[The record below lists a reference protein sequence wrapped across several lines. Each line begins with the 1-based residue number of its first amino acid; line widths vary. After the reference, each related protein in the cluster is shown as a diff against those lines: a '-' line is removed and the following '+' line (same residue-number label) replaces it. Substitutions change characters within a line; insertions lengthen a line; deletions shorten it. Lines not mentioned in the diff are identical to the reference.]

1 MRFLMSLLLVGLA
14 VPAFA
19 DDRAL
24 IIANQHYRSATNIAA
39 ADTAMGA
46 RAALEATGFRVVT
59 GADLAAADQRSA
71 LAQMLANRA
80 GIERLVILLTGHFV
94 KSERA
99 SWFLGVD
106 AARPNLATVGG
117 AGLSLD
123 TVLEI
128 AAAAPGGAVVLLG
141 TEARQIVLGA
151 GLQPGIGPLD
161 IPQGV
166 SVISGDAA
174 GIAAFAAQVLPVP
187 GQSLKTKLAAH
198 SELLAQGFLSDLVPF
213 LPLASEM
220 IPVTGVT
227 PDLAAPERA
236 FWEATRALA
245 TPEAY
250 DTYLAR
256 YPRGLYAAEAA
267 AEAARIR
274 AEPGRLARLAEE
286 ALGLSR
292 DQRREVQRHLTLL
305 EFDPN
310 GIDGVFGR
318 GTRNALINWQ
328 KANAFEATGYL
339 TLAQVNELSRQAGI
353 RAAQLEAEA
362 RARQAEQERLD
373 QQYWNQTG
381 AAGDEA
387 GLRSY
392 LRRYPDGL
400 FADLAQQRLDVIETR
415 RQQTAAAADR
425 AAWDRARATNT
436 VHAYEVYLQAMP
448 GGAFVDEARSRI
460 AALKAEA
467 DGADARAQ
475 AEAAEAALNL
485 PGLARSLVEVQLG
498 TLGLDPGPADGV
510 FDDAT
515 RRAIRRFQQSRSLPV
530 TGYLDQSTVAQLLGS
545 GVFSF
550 GN

>member
-1 MRFLMSLLLVGLA
+1 MRLPLGLLFVGLA

-19 DDRAL
+19 ENRAL
-24 IIANQHYRSATNIAA
+24 IIANENYRSASDITA
-39 ADTAMGA
+39 ADDAMGA
-46 RAALEATGFRVVT
+46 RGALEAAGFRVVT
-59 GADLAAADQRSA
+59 GADLAAADQRAA
-71 LAQMLANRA
+71 LGQMLVNQT
-80 GIERLVILLTGHFV
+80 GVERLVLLLTGHFV
-94 KSERA
+94 KSDRQ

-117 AGLSLD
+117 AGLALD

-141 TEARQIVLGA
+141 TEAQRVALGA
-151 GLQPGIGPLD
+151 GLQPGIGALD

-174 GIAAFAAQVLPVP
+174 AIAAFAAEVLPVP
-187 GQSLKTKLAAH
+187 GQSLKAKLAAH

-213 LPLASEM
+213 LPLAAEPGSE
-220 IPVTGVT
+220 TGVT
-227 PDLAAPERA
+227 PDPSAVERA
-236 FWEATRALA
+236 FWEATRELGS
-245 TPEAY
+245 PEAY
-250 DTYLAR
+250 DAYLAR

-274 AEPGRLARLAEE
+274 AEPGRVARLAEE

-292 DQRREVQRHLTLL
+292 DQRREVQRNLTLL

-318 GTRNALINWQ
+318 GTRSALTNWQ
-328 KANAFEATGYL
+328 RANAFEPTGYL
-339 TLAQVNELSRQAGI
+339 TLAQVNELARQAGI
-353 RAAQLEAEA
+353 RAAQLAEEA
-362 RARQAEQERLD
+362 RVRQAEQERLD

-387 GLRSY
+387 GLRAY

-400 FADLAQQRLDVIETR
+400 FAELAQQRLDAIEAE
-415 RQQTAAAADR
+415 RQRTAAAADR
-425 AAWDRARATNT
+425 AAWNRARTENT
-436 VHAYEVYLQAMP
+436 VYGYEGYVAAMP
-448 GGAFVDEARSRI
+448 HGAFVEEARRRI
-460 AALKAEA
+460 EALKAEA
-467 DGADARAQ
+467 NGADER
-475 AEAAEAALNL
+475 AEAEAREAALNL
-485 PGLARSLVEVQLG
+485 PQLARSLVEVQLG
-498 TLGLDPGPADGV
+498 TLGLNPGPADGT
-510 FDDAT
+510 FDAAT
-515 RRAIRRFQQSRSLPV
+515 RRAIRRFQQSRGLPV
-530 TGYLDQSTVAQLLGS
+530 TGYLDQSTLVQLLGS